1 MSTLV
6 NSLNILVSPKK
17 AWQKIGENPGSLG
30 GLLIKHTIPF
40 ALIPAVCWYYGV
52 AHHGWSVAGDTVR
65 LTSASALP
73 LIVLFFLALV
83 YSVFFLGYMVHWMAG
98 SYKSKSS
105 IAQGVA
111 LISYAGTPFF
121 IAGVLGLYPILWLDI
136 VVGIAVSCYC
146 IYLLYLGTP
155 YVMKVAADRGFLYS
169 SAVFAIALV
178 VFVALLG
185 ATAILWSMGAAPE
198 YIYSA
203 T

>member
-6 NSLNILVSPKK
+6 NSFNILFSPRK
-17 AWQKIGENPGSLG
+17 AFEKIGEKPGSLA
-30 GLLIKHTIPF
+30 GLLMTHTIPF
-40 ALIPAVCWYYGV
+40 ALIPALCWFYGV
-52 AHHGWSVAGDTVR
+52 AYHGWAVAGENVR
-65 LTSASALP
+65 LTVASALP
-73 LIVLFFLALV
+73 MCVLFFLALV

-98 SYKSKSS
+98 SYKSKST

-111 LISYAGTPFF
+111 LISYSGTPFF
-121 IAGVLGLYPILWLDI
+121 VAGILGLYPILWLDI

-155 YVMKVAADRGFLYS
+155 YVMKVASDRGFLYS

-185 ATAILWSMGAAPE
+185 ATAILWSMGASPE
-198 YIYSA
+198 YIYA
-203 T
+203 Y

>member
-6 NSLNILVSPKK
+6 NSFNILFSPKK
-17 AWQKIGENPGSLG
+17 AWEKIGENPGSLG
-30 GLLIKHTIPF
+30 GLLMTHTIPF
-40 ALIPAVCWYYGV
+40 ALIPSLCWFYGV
-52 AHHGWSVAGDTVR
+52 AYNGWTVAGEDVR
-65 LTSASALP
+65 LTTASALP
-73 LIVLFFLALV
+73 MCVLFFLALI

-98 SYKSKSS
+98 SYRSKST

-111 LISYAGTPFF
+111 LITYSGTPFF
-121 IAGVLGLYPILWLDI
+121 VAGLLGLYPILWLDI

-185 ATAILWSMGAAPE
+185 ATAILWSMGASPE
-198 YIYSA
+198 YIYS
-203 T
+203 